1 MKRNHDTFHSARGG
15 SPRVHPPLPREWR
28 LARDNFSRQTLY
40 QQTDQSRSSRS
51 RIEAKFTAITPLI
64 TCNLSS
70 SSGSRPIIA
79 TDRSCIKL
87 HKLLCKFRRHGRV
100 CNIADSRSH
109 QRAKPVRMDPL
120 FSPEALSNNTFT
132 DQLLAVGLKGRE
144 IQTLAPIFAP
154 LPLNALL
161 LGILT
166 WQVGRY
172 FRAHSHSDSRF
183 TKGLVVSLMLLSMAT
198 TAAVCGKPPRCNLR
212 KGFVC

>member
-1 MKRNHDTFHSARGG
+1 
-15 SPRVHPPLPREWR
+15 
-28 LARDNFSRQTLY
+28 
-40 QQTDQSRSSRS
+40 
-51 RIEAKFTAITPLI
+51 
-64 TCNLSS
+64 
-70 SSGSRPIIA
+70 
-79 TDRSCIKL
+79 
-87 HKLLCKFRRHGRV
+87 
-100 CNIADSRSH
+100 
-109 QRAKPVRMDPL
+109 MDPL

-132 DQLLAVGLKGRE
+132 DQLLAVALKGRE